1 MKKMTN
7 KKGYLTIEIILGAT
21 IAFAIAFL
29 LVEITVKMVSDTEDN
44 YRDTTIITD
53 NPLIVSGIKEEIEGN
68 ESGIKSIEHLDNGY
82 TIKYKD
88 DSIGTLT
95 IVNDNGKNKIL
106 YTELGTKKYEREL
119 DNSLSN
125 ISVTSSVK
133 DDVGDSSNIYI
144 KIIGENIFTGK
155 DYDIIIPLENK
166 VKVTP
171 PETPDVPENPDVP
184 EKPDVPEGPKT
195 LAEYITNLY
204 IDADRTQVTNNKVRY
219 SYAPSE
225 NLMNDAFAGTVANI
239 DYGNIRYYGA
249 SPNNYI
255 YFNCNDYSNQTSD
268 TCEKW
273 KIIGVFEVET
283 PNGNG
288 NYTKERKVKIIRE
301 NKLGGYAWDT
311 SAQSVNSGYGI
322 NQWGAT
328 SNYEGAD
335 LMRLLNPGYTN
346 SSINNSLYWEAGAG
360 TCYTSYNNVTKPCDF
375 TSSGLKNSQT
385 KNVISKTKWSLGNG
399 DSVESYVNEM
409 YKVERGTSVITSP
422 TDRVKRTTSW
432 DGYVA
437 LAYPSDILY
446 TSDFRTCTT
455 NMNNVFRYEDKC
467 GSSTAWLANLY
478 DSQKDSISMY
488 STYAYWLL
496 TPGVR
501 SVEFVYRFDGSHFS
515 NSKAASGWL
524 LENEGVDGEVIPT
537 LYLDAGA
544 LYKQG
549 NGSSDT
555 PYQILIN

>member
-1 MKKMTN
+1 MTN

>member
-1 MKKMTN
+1 MGHKIFVSYKYADDNVKNLKLFENSTVRDYVDELEN
-7 KKGYLTIEIILGAT
+7 KIDNSNHIFKGESDGEDLSNLSED
-21 IAFAIAFL
+21 AIWEKL
-29 LVEITVKMVSDTEDN
+29 
-44 YRDTTIITD
+44 
-53 NPLIVSGIKEEIEGN
+53 
-68 ESGIKSIEHLDNGY
+68 
-82 TIKYKD
+82 KD
-88 DSIGTLT
+88 RIYDSTLT
-95 IVNDNGKNKIL
+95 IVFISPNMKEDGLEDREQWIPWEISYSLRETKRKNEAGQEITSKTNAMMAVVL
-106 YTELGTKKYEREL
+106 P
-119 DNSLSN
+119 DSNNSYNYYLEDHTCCFSFCR
-125 ISVTSSVK
+125 TH
-133 DDVGDSSNIYI
+133 Y
-144 KIIGENIFTGK
+144 TGK
-155 DYDIIIPLENK
+155 L
-166 VKVTP
+166 
-171 PETPDVPENPDVP
+171 
-184 EKPDVPEGPKT
+184 
-195 LAEYITNLY
+195 
-204 IDADRTQVTNNKVRY
+204 
-219 SYAPSE
+219 
-225 NLMNDAFAGTVANI
+225 F
-239 DYGNIRYYGA
+239 
-249 SPNNYI
+249 
-255 YFNCNDYSNQTSD
+255 
-268 TCEKW
+268 
-273 KIIGVFEVET
+273 
-283 PNGNG
+283 
-288 NYTKERKVKIIRE
+288 KIIRE

-478 DSQKDSISMY
+478 DSQKDSISIY